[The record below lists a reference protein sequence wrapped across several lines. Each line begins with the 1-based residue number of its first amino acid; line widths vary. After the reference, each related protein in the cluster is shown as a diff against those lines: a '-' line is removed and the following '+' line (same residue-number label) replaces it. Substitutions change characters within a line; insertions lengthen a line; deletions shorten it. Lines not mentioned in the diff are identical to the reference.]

1 MKKLISLAMAATI
14 AIASLAGCTSSEPDE
29 ANNAGTGTEVVAD
42 GLYKVGMATDSGT
55 IDDKSFNQGTWE
67 GIKRYETENG
77 TIESKYIQPLGEA
90 KEDYLTTIDTLAE
103 SGYQMIVTPGYK
115 FEGAV
120 TEAQKTYPDVKFVLI
135 DGVPNVDGVPEI
147 ADNTLSLFFN
157 EQEAGFYAGIAA
169 ALESKTGKVGFI
181 GGMEIPAVQK
191 FGWGYVAGVAYAND
205 HFGTSCEV
213 AQYLYSGSFADVPLG
228 STMAATYYD
237 QGIDVIFAAA
247 GGVGVGVIS
256 EAKTR
261 REAGEDV
268 WVIGVDSDQYDD
280 GIYNDKNESVILTS
294 ALKNMQQATYDAI
307 DSAIKGD
314 FKGGQSF
321 VLTTKDDA
329 VKLPDENPN
338 LSEDTVTKYLEA
350 YNLVKTDELVVPSTQ
365 EELEAFLVEHNYET
379 PVTVEKY

>member
-14 AIASLAGCTSSEPDE
+14 AIASLAGCTSPAPDE

-205 HFGTSCEV
+205 KFGTSCEV
-213 AQYLYSGSFADVPLG
+213 AQYLYSGSFSDVPLG

-321 VLTTKDDA
+321 VLTTKEDA

-338 LSEDTVTKYLEA
+338 LSDDTVTKYLEA
-350 YNLVKTDELVVPSTQ
+350 YNLVKTDELVVPSNQ
-365 EELEAFLVEHNYET
+365 EELDAFLTEHNYAT